1 MTEPINVDDLRF
13 LLSVAET
20 GSTLSASKAL
30 KVSQS
35 TVSRRIAAL
44 EADLCIQLFDKRRTG
59 YVLTEAGAALI
70 APAQVV
76 RQAVDA
82 FSSAVGSLSREIS
95 GAVRFTTNDVLA
107 NMLLTDLTMRLKQVH
122 PGVRLEADISN
133 LLRNLA
139 NGEADVALR
148 AAPAPT
154 EAGLVG
160 LKLVEDYWSLY
171 CSRSYAERNGV
182 PKSAEELYAHALVG
196 IDPHVRD
203 RPIFE
208 WARQHFPPET
218 VLLRQ
223 NSVPAVFASVR
234 NGLGIGF
241 YSEFIAAG
249 DPELV
254 LCFRPPVPPAAEIW
268 LVTHE
273 RLRHVPRIR
282 AVMDAIK
289 ALVKERA
296 GRGLGKERK
305 QLPEDYNR
313 RDQQDSKERAA
324 RPMMPPR

>member
-1 MTEPINVDDLRF
+1 MGPFKFDDLRF

-70 APAQVV
+70 APAEAV
-76 RQAVDA
+76 RKAVDS
-82 FSSAVGSLSREIS
+82 FSCAVGSLSREIS
-95 GAVRFTTNDVLA
+95 GIVRFTTNDVLA
-107 NMLLTDLTMRLKQVH
+107 NMLLTELARRLKQMH
-122 PGVRLEADISN
+122 PGLRLEVDTSN
-133 LLRNLA
+133 LLRDLA

-148 AAPAPT
+148 AAQAPT

-160 LKLVEDYWSLY
+160 IRMVEDYWSLY
-171 CSRSYAERNGV
+171 CSRSYAEHNGV
-182 PKSAEELYAHALVG
+182 PRSSKDLLGHTLIG
-196 IDPHVRD
+196 IDPHVRG
-203 RPIFE
+203 RPVFE
-208 WARQHFPPET
+208 WANQHFPQET

-282 AVMDAIK
+282 AVMDVIK
-289 ALVKERA
+289 GLMKERTA
-296 GRGLGKERK
+296 
-305 QLPEDYNR
+305 
-313 RDQQDSKERAA
+313 
-324 RPMMPPR
+324 

>member
-1 MTEPINVDDLRF
+1 MGPINVDDLRF

-20 GSTLSASKAL
+20 GSTLSASRAL

-35 TVSRRIAAL
+35 TVARRVVAL
-44 EADLCIQLFDKRRTG
+44 ETDLRIQLFDKRPTG

-70 APAQVV
+70 APAQRV

-82 FSSAVGSLSREIS
+82 FTKAAGSLSREIS
-95 GAVRFTTNDVLA
+95 GTVRFTTNDVLA
-107 NMLLTDLTMRLKQVH
+107 NMLLTDITMRLRQTH
-122 PGVRLEADISN
+122 PGVRLEADTTNI
-133 LLRNLA
+133 LRDLT

-160 LKLVEDYWSLY
+160 LKMVEDYWSLY

-182 PKSAEELYAHALVG
+182 PKSPAELSGHALVG

-203 RPIFE
+203 RPIFH
-208 WARQHFPPET
+208 WARQHFPSEA
-218 VLLRQ
+218 VVVVRQ

-234 NGLGIGF
+234 NGLGVGF
-241 YSEFIAAG
+241 YSEFIAAP

-254 LCFRPPVPPAAEIW
+254 RCFRPPVPPAAEIW

-273 RLRHVPRIR
+273 RLRQVARVR
-282 AVMDAIK
+282 AVMEAIK
-289 ALVKERA
+289 GVVKERA
-296 GRGLGKERK
+296 GKI
-305 QLPEDYNR
+305 
-313 RDQQDSKERAA
+313 
-324 RPMMPPR
+324 

>member
-1 MTEPINVDDLRF
+1 LPLSSPDLHNVTEPINVDDLRF

-44 EADLCIQLFDKRRTG
+44 EANLCIQLFDKRRTG

-70 APAQVV
+70 APAEEV
-76 RQAVDA
+76 RKAVDS
-82 FSSAVGSLSREIS
+82 FSGAVGSLSREIS
-95 GAVRFTTNDVLA
+95 GTVRFTTNDVLA
-107 NMLLTDLTMRLKQVH
+107 NLLLTDLTMRLKRAH
-122 PGVRLEADISN
+122 PGVRLEVDTSN
-133 LLRNLA
+133 LLRDLA

-160 LKLVEDYWSLY
+160 LKMVEDYWSLY
-171 CSRSYAERNGV
+171 CSRSYGERNGV
-182 PKSAEELYAHALVG
+182 PKSQEALSGHALIG
-196 IDPHVRD
+196 IDTHVRR
-203 RPIFE
+203 RPIFD
-208 WARQHFPPET
+208 WAQTHFPPQAL
-218 VLLRQ
+218 LLRQ
-223 NSVPAVFASVR
+223 NSVPAAFASVR

-273 RLRHVPRIR
+273 RLRNVPRVR

-289 ALVKERA
+289 GLVKERV
-296 GRGLGKERK
+296 GQTPVDRV
-305 QLPEDYNR
+305 
-313 RDQQDSKERAA
+313 
-324 RPMMPPR
+324 RP

>member
-1 MTEPINVDDLRF
+1 MGPINVDDLRF

-44 EADLCIQLFDKRRTG
+44 EADLRIQLFDKRRSG

-70 APAQVV
+70 APAQAV

-82 FSSAVGSLSREIS
+82 FSKAAGSLSREIS
-95 GAVRFTTNDVLA
+95 GTVRFTTNDVLA
-107 NMLLTDLTMRLKQVH
+107 NMLLTDLTIRLKQVH
-122 PGVRLEADISN
+122 PGVRLEVDTSN
-133 LLRNLA
+133 LLRDLA

-171 CSRSYAERNGV
+171 CSRSYAEHNGV
-182 PKSAEELYAHALVG
+182 PKGREELSGHALVG
-196 IDPHVRD
+196 IDTHVRG
-203 RPIFE
+203 RPIFD
-208 WARQHFPPET
+208 WARQHFPPEA

-241 YSEFIAAG
+241 YSEFIAAD
-249 DPELV
+249 DPDLV

-273 RLRHVPRIR
+273 RLRHVPRVR
-282 AVMDAIK
+282 AVMDVIREVVRRK
-289 ALVKERA
+289 LDKECELVH
-296 GRGLGKERK
+296 
-305 QLPEDYNR
+305 Q
-313 RDQQDSKERAA
+313 
-324 RPMMPPR
+324 

>member
-1 MTEPINVDDLRF
+1 MGPINVDDLRF

-20 GSTLSASKAL
+20 GYTLSASKAL

-44 EADLCIQLFDKRRTG
+44 ETDLRIQLFDKRRTG
-59 YVLTEAGAALI
+59 YVLTEAGATLI
-70 APAQVV
+70 APAQSV

-95 GAVRFTTNDVLA
+95 GTVRFTTNDVLA
-107 NMLLTDLTMRLKQVH
+107 NMLLTDLTMRLKQAH
-122 PGVRLEADISN
+122 PGVRLEVDTSN
-133 LLRNLA
+133 LLRDLA
-139 NGEADVALR
+139 KGEADVALR

-160 LKLVEDYWSLY
+160 LRMVEDYWSLY
-171 CSRSYAERNGV
+171 CSRSYAEHNGV
-182 PKSAEELYAHALVG
+182 PKSPEELSAHALVG
-196 IDPHVRD
+196 IDADVQG

-208 WARQHFPPET
+208 WVRQHFPPET

-223 NSVPAVFASVR
+223 NSVPSVFASVR

-241 YSEFIAAG
+241 YSEFIAAS

-273 RLRHVPRIR
+273 RLRQVPRVR

-289 ALVKERA
+289 LLVKERA
-296 GRGLGKERK
+296 GRGQGEVQELAHE
-305 QLPEDYNR
+305 EV
-313 RDQQDSKERAA
+313 AA
-324 RPMMPPR
+324 RDHSPSAQGA

>member
-1 MTEPINVDDLRF
+1 MGPIKVDDLHF

-44 EADLCIQLFDKRRTG
+44 EADLCIQLFEKRRTG
-59 YVLTEAGAALI
+59 YVLTEVGAALI
-70 APAQVV
+70 APAQAV

-95 GAVRFTTNDVLA
+95 GTVRFTTNDVLA

-122 PGVRLEADISN
+122 PGVRLEVDTSN
-133 LLRNLA
+133 LLRDLTK
-139 NGEADVALR
+139 GEADVALR

-160 LKLVEDYWSLY
+160 LRMVEDYWSLY
-171 CSRSYAERNGV
+171 CSRSYAEHNGV
-182 PKSAEELYAHALVG
+182 PKSPEELSAHALVG
-196 IDPHVRD
+196 IDADVQG

-208 WARQHFPPET
+208 WVRQHFPPET

-241 YSEFIAAG
+241 YSEFIAAS

-254 LCFRPPVPPAAEIW
+254 LCSRPPVPPAAEIW

-273 RLRHVPRIR
+273 RSRHVPRVR

-289 ALVKERA
+289 WLVKERA
-296 GRGLGKERK
+296 GRGPSEERE
-305 QLPEDYNR
+305 LAHEGG
-313 RDQQDSKERAA
+313 AA
-324 RPMMPPR
+324 RNHSPNDRGA